1 MSLCFDT
8 HGMSSQRDYDKVMAR
23 ALKLLSVKSRT
34 VAELRE
40 RLLERAVSEAV
51 VDEVLARLQEWGYL
65 NDEQFA
71 ADYSASRLQL
81 KPLGRRRLARELEQK
96 QVPELIIET
105 ALDQAY
111 ERADEESLIDQA
123 IQKRLR
129 SRGYPRHR
137 QDAKSLFD
145 YLVRLGFDYE
155 LVRRKVRDVSH
166 ASLDEDET

>member
-1 MSLCFDT
+1 MNDQSD
-8 HGMSSQRDYDKVMAR
+8 DDKVMAR

-40 RLLERAVSEAV
+40 RLLERAVSESV
-51 VDEVLARLQEWGYL
+51 VEQVIARLQEWGYL

-71 ADYSASRLQL
+71 TDYSASRLQL

-96 QVPELIIET
+96 QVPGPIIET
-105 ALDQAY
+105 VLDQVY
-111 ERADEESLIDQA
+111 QPSDEESLIDRA

-137 QDAKSLFD
+137 QEAKNLFD
-145 YLVRLGFDYE
+145 YLMRLGFDYE
-155 LVRRKVRDVSH
+155 LVRRKVYDVSH
-166 ASLDEDET
+166 ASLDADE